1 VRFARRMSDTEAL
14 MWYLDKEPALRS
26 TFSNLTILDRPP
38 DVDRLRAR
46 LAKAV
51 RLVPRLRQR
60 VVNPPVRLAPPEWA
74 DDPGFDLDYHVR
86 RLAVA
91 APGTD
96 RQLFDLAALLGEDP
110 LDRARP
116 LWQFTVVEGL
126 RGGRAALFQKM
137 HHTFTDGEG
146 GMRLS
151 LMFLDLEREADEAA
165 RSDALGEDPEAEG
178 PTGPLDVLRDTVV
191 HRVQRR
197 VRRTQQ
203 MASAAAG
210 AAAHPTRIPT
220 IAEGAVG
227 TVRSLMR
234 QALVT
239 EPARS
244 PLWIERSLRRRLDVL
259 SVPLDET
266 RRAAKALGGTVN
278 DLFVTGVCGAAGAY
292 HRAKGTP
299 VDELRMAMPVS
310 TRTDTSTGQNAFTP
324 TRALVPAGEADP
336 AARFEEVRRRLGT
349 TKAEPAVRLAEDL
362 AGVLGLLPTSVLVR
376 FAQQQAQTVDFAT
389 SNVRGS
395 PVELYIAGAQILAN
409 YAMGPTAGTAF
420 NVTLLSYRGSLD
432 MGVHIDTAAV
442 DDPELLLRCLEN
454 SFAELLELGA

>member
-1 VRFARRMSDTEAL
+1 

-38 DVDRLRAR
+38 DIARLRAR

-51 RLVPRLRQR
+51 QLVPRLRQR
-60 VVNPPVRLAPPEWA
+60 VVSPPVRLAPPEWA

-116 LWQFTVVEGL
+116 LWQFTVIEGL

-151 LMFLDLEREADEAA
+151 LMFLDIEPDADEAA
-165 RSDALGEDPEAEG
+165 RSDALGDDPEPEG
-178 PTGPLDVLRDTVV
+178 PSGPLDVLRDTIV
-191 HRVQRR
+191 HRAQRR
-197 VRRTQQ
+197 VRRSRQLVTT
-203 MASAAAG
+203 AAG
-210 AAAHPTRIPT
+210 AATHPMRIPAL
-220 IAEGAVG
+220 AEGAVG
-227 TVRSLMR
+227 GARSLVR
-234 QALVT
+234 QALIT
-239 EPARS
+239 EAARS
-244 PLWIERSLRRRLDVL
+244 PVWTGRSLRRRLDVL
-259 SVPLDET
+259 SVPLDEAK
-266 RRAAKALGGTVN
+266 RAAKAMGGTVN
-278 DLFVTGVCGAAGAY
+278 DLFVAGVAGGAGAY
-292 HRAKGTP
+292 HRAKGAP

-310 TRTDTSTGQNAFTP
+310 TRKEGATGQNAFTP
-324 TRALVPAGEADP
+324 TRVLVPAGEADP
-336 AARFEEVRRRLGT
+336 MARFEEVRRRLGS
-349 TKAEPAVRLAEDL
+349 TKSEPAVGLAEDL

-442 DDPELLLRCLEN
+442 DDPDLLVRCLEN
-454 SFAELLELGA
+454 AFAELLDLG